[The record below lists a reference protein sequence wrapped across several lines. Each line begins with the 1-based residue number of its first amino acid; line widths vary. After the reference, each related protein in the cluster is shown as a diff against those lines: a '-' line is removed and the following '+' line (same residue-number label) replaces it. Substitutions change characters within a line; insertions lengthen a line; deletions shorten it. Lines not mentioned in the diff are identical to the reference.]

1 VFLSVQQGCN
11 RPVCTRAARTRLF
24 ADAQEEAEAP
34 EAQGET
40 EAPATVDLG
49 IGDMVEELESG
60 NDDAEL
66 VAATPPPRARPKR
79 LRRNARPLSD
89 FQEGQTITGTVRTIT
104 AYGAFVNFGA
114 VADGLVHISRMS
126 SDFVQDVRSIVNEG
140 DQVEARIV
148 NIDEASSQVGLSFL
162 TAEQAEKQQQQKRG
176 RGQQQGRTRREL
188 MREAAEDD
196 ESKDPLVEEL
206 IQGGF
211 YPFLFV
217 SGTVKNVV
225 SFGAFVEV
233 DAEDLSGEAVEGTLQ
248 GLLHVSQFSSEER
261 VENPEDFVKV
271 GDEVQVRVKSLASG
285 KLELTMIPAT
295 DEEIATFDQEQQAK
309 ERASMGFSPEDY
321 PDDPSEENLKVLA
334 KLKAETIAYRK
345 KKIIQQILKWE
356 EEGHDWK
363 TKEVGNIKFAIDE
376 SFLESVDQARIERQ
390 EYLKRISPDKWSR
403 RTIRK
408 LKRAK
413 MERLLRDK
421 ADREGLPY
429 STVLERSGFYEYL
442 HEPEE

>member
-1 VFLSVQQGCN
+1 
-11 RPVCTRAARTRLF
+11 
-24 ADAQEEAEAP
+24 
-34 EAQGET
+34 
-40 EAPATVDLG
+40 
-49 IGDMVEELESG
+49 MVEELESG

-345 KKIIQQILKWE
+345 KKN
-356 EEGHDWK
+356 HPTD
-363 TKEVGNIKFAIDE
+363 
-376 SFLESVDQARIERQ
+376 LEMG
-390 EYLKRISPDKWSR
+390 R
-403 RTIRK
+403 RGT
-408 LKRAK
+408 
-413 MERLLRDK
+413 
-421 ADREGLPY
+421 
-429 STVLERSGFYEYL
+429 
-442 HEPEE
+442 